1 MHTNTFYSYKPM
13 AKKEVKVCQKLIQ
26 SNLQHQDIFFLP
38 NNRISPNYRPNL
50 NKARSYQYDKT
61 DENIIIC

>member
-1 MHTNTFYSYKPM
+1 M

-26 SNLQHQDIFFLP
+26 LNLQHQDIFFLP